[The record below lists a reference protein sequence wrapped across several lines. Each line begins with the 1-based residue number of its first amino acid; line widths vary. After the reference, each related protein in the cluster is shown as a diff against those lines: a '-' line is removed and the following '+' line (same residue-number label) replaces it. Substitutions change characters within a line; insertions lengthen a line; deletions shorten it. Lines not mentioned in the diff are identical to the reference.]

1 MLGLGQGTAAGE
13 RLFEERVAD
22 VVHRVYT
29 HVGERG
35 RDAAV
40 YERRAVR
47 GIERHVRGGQ
57 QVDKGGDLVV
67 LHPLG
72 PEPPAQGHG
81 IAPFIHASE
90 GCDVAWRDVA
100 PVEHGVHHLVIP
112 QHMEHVATVRAA
124 LVPQSLEQLIEADRV
139 VTTVD
144 GVAGA
149 HKHRLATRPR
159 IMVRVQKAR
168 GAKDGRRVRIVAMDI
183 AERDDAARLAHHTG
197 PRQAQG
203 GQAQRPRHQPRGLHA
218 GGDVSGERRGV
229 AGRFPPPRRCRRRF
243 CHWSSWIGV
252 LAAASGSS

>member
-1 MLGLGQGTAAGE
+1 M
-13 RLFEERVAD
+13 AD

-40 YERRAVR
+40 DERRAVR
-47 GIERHVRGGQ
+47 GIERHVRGRQ
-57 QVDKGGDLVV
+57 QVDMGGDLVV

-72 PEPPAQGHG
+72 PEPAVQGHG
-81 IAPFIHASE
+81 IAPFVHASE

-112 QHMEHVATVRAA
+112 QHMDHVATVRAA

-139 VTTVD
+139 VTAVD

-149 HKHRLATRPR
+149 HKHRLATGPR
-159 IMVRVQKAR
+159 IMVRVQEAR

-183 AERDDAARLAHHTG
+183 AECHDAARLAHDTR

-203 GQAQRPRHQPRGLHA
+203 GHAQRPRHQPRGLHS
-218 GGDVSGERRGV
+218 GGDVSSVSRGG
-229 AGRFPPPRRCRRRF
+229 AGRLPPPRCRRRF